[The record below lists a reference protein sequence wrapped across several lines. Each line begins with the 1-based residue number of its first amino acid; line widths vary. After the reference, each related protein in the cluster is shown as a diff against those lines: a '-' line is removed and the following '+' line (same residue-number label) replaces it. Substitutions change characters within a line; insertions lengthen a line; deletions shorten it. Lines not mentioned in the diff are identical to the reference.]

1 MIEMKIINVQEVL
14 PTNVP
19 VVLLQEEA
27 GDRILPIFIGRPE
40 ATAIGLSLANQTPP
54 RPMTHDLLAKIVDSF
69 GFQVE
74 RIEITELPEKTFF
87 ADIYFRGSTGV
98 EVVSARP
105 SDALAIAVRT
115 GAAIYAD
122 DEVLNQASYIADE
135 DDELS
140 EDQFEVFREFL
151 DSVNPDDFA
160 E

>member
-1 MIEMKIINVQEVL
+1 
-14 PTNVP
+14 
-19 VVLLQEEA
+19 
-27 GDRILPIFIGRPE
+27 
-40 ATAIGLSLANQTPP
+40 
-54 RPMTHDLLAKIVDSF
+54 MTHDLLAKIVDSF

-74 RIEITELPEKTFF
+74 RIEITELREKTFF

-122 DEVLNQASYIADE
+122 EEVLNQASYLADE

-140 EDQFEVFREFL
+140 EDQVEEFREFL

>member
-19 VVLLQEEA
+19 VVLLQEET

-40 ATAIGLSLANQTPP
+40 ATAIGLSLANQIPP
-54 RPMTHDLLAKIVDSF
+54 RPMTHDLLVKIVDSF

-74 RIEITELPEKTFF
+74 RIEITELREKTFF

-122 DEVLNQASYIADE
+122 EEVLNQASYLADE

-140 EDQFEVFREFL
+140 EDQVEEFREFL

>member
-74 RIEITELPEKTFF
+74 RIEITELREKTFF

-122 DEVLNQASYIADE
+122 EEVLNQASYLADE

-140 EDQFEVFREFL
+140 EDQVVEFREFL

>member
-1 MIEMKIINVQEVL
+1 MIRLAIRDTCLDFFGSGNVTFTESPKCLIFQNNQSLEVMQKCVHQVTF
-14 PTNVP
+14 PVP
-19 VVLLQEEA
+19 
-27 GDRILPIFIGRPE
+27 
-40 ATAIGLSLANQTPP
+40 
-54 RPMTHDLLAKIVDSF
+54 DSF

-74 RIEITELPEKTFF
+74 RIEITELREKTFF

-122 DEVLNQASYIADE
+122 EEVLNQASYLADE

-140 EDQFEVFREFL
+140 EDQVEEFREFL